1 MPGFN
6 TISISKITTM
16 CQHLGLD
23 GHGLHTPVITDQY
36 FLDFGLHDIALYP
49 CDNEPALHGVEINI
63 AWDDAYQIRF
73 DLGERGGKRI
83 VDTNLTSYLYT

>member
-1 MPGFN
+1 MD
-6 TISISKITTM
+6 SECS
-16 CQHLGLD
+16 CQWPIELFYSD
-23 GHGLHTPVITDQY
+23 E
-36 FLDFGLHDIALYP
+36 
-49 CDNEPALHGVEINI
+49 NVEINI

>member
-1 MPGFN
+1 MLENCREFLSVPYFVPGDRN
-6 TISISKITTM
+6 SVHPMQRPGTTWKIVRPMQPTM
-16 CQHLGLD
+16 MC
-23 GHGLHTPVITDQY
+23 
-36 FLDFGLHDIALYP
+36 
-49 CDNEPALHGVEINI
+49 VEINI